1 MTRIAFG
8 AGRKAPEG
16 WLEERPG
23 RVNWGVFDGSRLVA
37 RATDR
42 EQSQWFG
49 GRLVPACGIAGV
61 AVAPEL
67 RGRGLARTVLTRLLH
82 HARDRGARVAALFGT
97 APGPYRR
104 LGCEE
109 VGAMTQLTLTN
120 VVRRLDELGDV
131 FGDSLHAD

>member
-1 MTRIAFG
+1 MCPMEVRELTVDELPAAWELTRIAFG
-8 AGRKAPEG
+8 AGREAPEG

-23 RVNWGVFDGSRLVA
+23 RVNWGVFDGGRLVA

-61 AVAPEL
+61 VVAPEL

-82 HARDRGARVAALFGT
+82 HARDRGARVATLF
-97 APGPYRR
+97 
-104 LGCEE
+104 
-109 VGAMTQLTLTN
+109 
-120 VVRRLDELGDV
+120 
-131 FGDSLHAD
+131 

>member
-1 MTRIAFG
+1 
-8 AGRKAPEG
+8 
-16 WLEERPG
+16 
-23 RVNWGVFDGSRLVA
+23 

-42 EQSQWFG
+42 DQGQWFG

-61 AVAPEL
+61 IVIPEL

-82 HARDRGARVAALFGT
+82 HARDRGARIATLFRT

-109 VGAMTQLTLTN
+109 VGTKTTVAIPSSALAGLVMPPDVTL
-120 VVRRLDELGDV
+120 RPAEAADV
-131 FGDSLHAD
+131 PAV